1 MNNSNAILYL
11 ATMKSFFLKYIDRQI
26 SPVTKKH
33 IHQATF
39 CESITQTVF
48 VNGISSNLGYTVKT
62 RKTEYRVVGLKA
74 YILFLHGELMRA
86 VDGIWTEAQ

>member
-1 MNNSNAILYL
+1 M
-11 ATMKSFFLKYIDRQI
+11 
-26 SPVTKKH
+26 
-33 IHQATF
+33 
-39 CESITQTVF
+39 F